1 MYRSPSSGPS
11 RTAQPFQAPDIP
23 EHPWVRHV
31 RSFLEGWSAEKT
43 TRANDGTAKR
53 RRKPMFPPRPEQSRP
68 GGCRSGFRVLHS
80 FLRRL
85 PLPTGWARTTGHGC
99 GVGGGGI
106 ALCRG
111 WGALR
116 PRLDGSGLLGGGEGA
131 IVSRGGGTRPR
142 RHGEQRRRSH
152 PLRPHLR
159 IATFTAFTHV

>member
-99 GVGGGGI
+99 GVGGGGLRF
-106 ALCRG
+106 AEVGGLCVRG
-111 WGALR
+111 WTG
-116 PRLDGSGLLGGGEGA
+116 LDCWGGGEGA

>member
-1 MYRSPSSGPS
+1 
-11 RTAQPFQAPDIP
+11 
-23 EHPWVRHV
+23 
-31 RSFLEGWSAEKT
+31 
-43 TRANDGTAKR
+43 
-53 RRKPMFPPRPEQSRP
+53 MFPPRPEQSRP

-99 GVGGGGI
+99 GVGGGGLRF
-106 ALCRG
+106 AEVGGLCVRG
-111 WGALR
+111 WTG
-116 PRLDGSGLLGGGEGA
+116 LDCWGGGEGA